1 MKGVVVAIGLL
12 CIYQFALSQSKDV
25 DALKKL
31 NQQWISA
38 YPKKDTVSL
47 NKIFAD
53 DMMLVSSTG
62 VTLKKKEILSRI
74 METNRQ
80 YISTKLDSITG
91 VRILGNIGLIL
102 GKSTFVRNLNSEVS
116 YIHNSY
122 MMVCEKRKNKWVIVA
137 LHLTILK
144 PS

>member
-12 CIYQFALSQSKDV
+12 CICLFAFSQSNDV
-25 DALKKL
+25 EALKKL
-31 NQQWISA
+31 NQQWIGA
-38 YPKKDTVSL
+38 YPKKDTMSL

-53 DMMLVSSTG
+53 DMILVSSTG

-80 YISTKLDSITG
+80 YISTTLDSITT
-91 VRILGNIGLIL
+91 VRILGDIGLIL
-102 GKSTFVRNLNSEVS
+102 GKSTFVRNLNSQES
-116 YIHNSY
+116 SIHNSY

-137 LHLTILK
+137 LHVTILK